1 MKLLM
6 ILMLITSVSY
16 AAELGTFGQTFNI
29 LEPDLLVEMT
39 AKLNNLVANGKI
51 VEHQQ
56 ALQQEVVA
64 NVKRPKPVGGLST
77 TKQAKEFWYDP
88 SVKIPYDLTDHQ
100 GRVFAVAGTIINPLD
115 FYTFGKAMV
124 FIDGDDVQQATWAVN
139 QAPAVKII
147 LVKGSPFTFMEQ
159 YQVPCYFD
167 QAGKLINKL
176 GIKQLPA
183 SVSQEG
189 KALKVKE
196 VLLNA

>member
-1 MKLLM
+1 MKFLICL
-6 ILMLITSVSY
+6 ILSTSSSY
-16 AAELGTFGQTFNI
+16 ATELGTFGQTFNI
-29 LEPDLLVEMT
+29 VEPDLLVELT
-39 AKLNNLVANGKI
+39 TKLNNLVASGQMVKHQKI
-51 VEHQQ
+51 
-56 ALQQEVVA
+56 LQQEVEA
-64 NVKRPKPVGGLST
+64 NVKRPKAVAGLST
-77 TKQAKEFWYDP
+77 AKQAKEFWYDP
-88 SVKIPYDLTDHQ
+88 SIKVPYDLTDHQ
-100 GRVFAVAGTIINPLD
+100 GRIFAVAGTVINPLD
-115 FYTFGKAMV
+115 FYAFGKAML

-159 YQVPCYFD
+159 YQVHCYFD

>member
-1 MKLLM
+1 MKILM

-29 LEPDLLVEMT
+29 VEPDLLVEMT
-39 AKLNNLVANGKI
+39 AKLNNLEASGQIAK
-51 VEHQQ
+51 HQQ

-64 NVKRPKPVGGLST
+64 NVKRPKPVGGLAT

-88 SVKIPYDLTDHQ
+88 SIKVPYDLTDHQ
-100 GRVFAVAGTIINPLD
+100 GRIFVVAGTIINPLD
-115 FYTFGKAMV
+115 FYAFGKAML
-124 FIDGDDVQQATWAVN
+124 FIDGDDVQQAAWAVR

-147 LVKGSPFTFMEQ
+147 LVKGAPLAFMEQ

-167 QAGKLINKL
+167 QAGKLINKF

-196 VLLNA
+196 VLLDA